1 MTTALGAFPTSTSR
15 TIHPFNPCSVP
26 SSFPPPR
33 LHPSMYVTHQFSS
46 FISSPDLLLLWLHFL
61 SISHHFSSL
70 PTHISFSPQ
79 LLLLLFSPSI
89 SPQLSLPQ
97 ILKASLLLF
106 SMSHAFSLLCI
117 VHVLLSLWDCSKYSP
132 LFFSDYVRPE
142 EADAGRDREV
152 AMLTIASKR
161 TSLHH

>member
-70 PTHISFSPQ
+70 PTHISFPPQ
-79 LLLLLFSPSI
+79 LLLLLHPF
-89 SPQLSLPQ
+89 
-97 ILKASLLLF
+97 LLNCHFHRSWRHLCF
-106 SMSHAFSLLCI
+106 CSACPMLFSLLCI